1 MSVQVVKRGP
11 FFVPNYPQSL
21 IDAAEGDCVKQVA
34 VEGAAMVRSRL
45 NAVLRKQTPIYR
57 FKVKAEPNAPGWMI
71 HDQRM
76 IYGPW
81 LEGTGSRNRT
91 TRFKGYRT
99 FRIIT
104 QELNGGI
111 AQKISER
118 IVARYVGRMS

>member
-1 MSVQVVKRGP
+1 MWGIRATRSGPLFDGRAEAAIAGMENDVEKSVAT
-11 FFVPNYPQSL
+11 L
-21 IDAAEGDCVKQVA
+21 
-34 VEGAAMVRSRL
+34 GASMVRSRL
-45 NAVLRKQTPIYR
+45 NVVLKRQTPIYR
-57 FKVKAEPNAPGWMI
+57 FKVRAEPEAPGWII

-104 QELNGGI
+104 QELNKRAKVI
-111 AQKISER
+111 AEGV
-118 IVARYVGRMS
+118 VARWVGRMN